1 MTSESASTTTGVGST
16 SALTIREIIPTNRTP
31 EVWKDFNMC
40 IMTNGQKKA
49 QCKRSRIRIRKRG
62 KRRWDGQIFTYNP
75 DYLCEQFAGLVIQRG
90 LPFNH
95 FDHEQTTRV
104 FQNTMQPRY
113 THVSRSTLK
122 RDAMKLWVAA
132 KQATINGFANLNT
145 RVNLTTDVWSAPHNF
160 PGSYMCV
167 TAHWIEPSTWQM
179 MKRVISFEEFLS
191 PHTGTNLKYMLEKVF
206 VIYGLQEKIMSIT
219 LDNASNNTS
228 AMNKLRLKYNP
239 PMAGRFYHSRCVA
252 HIINLVVQA
261 GLKVPIINQMKESFK
276 QMLKDVFKSG
286 DKIRKRYIRI
296 CRDAD
301 KPCYSPNWDVDT
313 RWNSTF
319 EMFESGLK
327 QKTTLA
333 YFHDI
338 LVNKNGRRFKKIS
351 EEYWVIIEM
360 LNPLLE
366 VFQNAT
372 VILSGVYYPTSP
384 LKKLRKYFENMPPII
399 TCSAALNPCFNVSGV
414 DYLIE
419 NISRDLEFQDDG
431 FATRTYQKKAR
442 NDPTMSS
449 EYEQY
454 LKADFVSHLH
464 PKDFATFDVLGFWK
478 AKENQFPVLS
488 RMAMDILSVQASSVA
503 SESAFSTSGRLL
515 TIRRTR
521 LTPESL
527 EMCMCLKDHLDAQE
541 RKQDTSPLELPLD
554 VEEGVFN
561 VEVQQNE
568 ATQLTDQEIAL
579 DASSDGSS
587 GEPRHDYMMSSG
599 AEDDQ
604 TGDGHDGSMSH
615 ASFLLV
621 SAVALTVQV
630 FLYSPISPDI
640 LELPPAVSSP
650 PLYTPNNHL
659 QAAIKLGDG
668 ILKKPEDV
676 CFDQK
681 GILYTA
687 TWDGAGDVIVCDT
700 EEGLLKVN
708 EDGELTAL
716 ATHMNGA
723 NIRFADD
730 VVEAT
735 DGTKPHGQLL
745 KYDPSTK
752 ETSLVL
758 DGLYFANG
766 VTISSDQEFLVV
778 CETWKL
784 RCLKYWLKE
793 EMRGKVD
800 IFIDNL
806 PGFPDNIKVAPDGS
820 FWIAILQFTSSRLNF
835 VHSSKVIKH
844 LLALFPKLLEQVKV
858 TDRRAMALN
867 VGSDGTIIKRLDDP
881 TGQVVAFVT
890 SVLEFDGNL
899 YLGTLKNDY
908 IGKVPLRT
916 AV

>member
-1 MTSESASTTTGVGST
+1 MG
-16 SALTIREIIPTNRTP
+16 R
-31 EVWKDFNMC
+31 
-40 IMTNGQKKA
+40 
-49 QCKRSRIRIRKRG
+49 
-62 KRRWDGQIFTYNP
+62 DGQIFMYNP
-75 DYLCEQFAGLVIQRG
+75 DYLREQFAGLVIQRG

-132 KQATINGFANLNT
+132 KQATIDGFANLNT
-145 RVNLTTDVWSAPHNF
+145 RVNLTTDVWSAPHNL

-179 MKRVISFEEFLS
+179 MKRVISFEEFPS

-228 AMNKLRLKYNP
+228 AMEKLILKYNP

-338 LVNKNGRRFKKIS
+338 LVNKNGRRFKKFPV
-351 EEYWVIIEM
+351 EYWVMIEM

-384 LKKLRKYFENMPPII
+384 LVLQQIFFISCKLSDLELEGGLLSCMVKPMKKKLRKYFENMPPII

-431 FATRTYQKKAR
+431 FATRSLDWFHESFQGLYNMYYTKYGTNHTQSTSGGGSSSGVSRDPYARLLHGLKGHTKKKAR

-615 ASFLLV
+615 G
-621 SAVALTVQV
+621 
-630 FLYSPISPDI
+630 Y
-640 LELPPAVSSP
+640 
-650 PLYTPNNHL
+650 Y
-659 QAAIKLGDG
+659 
-668 ILKKPEDV
+668 
-676 CFDQK
+676 
-681 GILYTA
+681 
-687 TWDGAGDVIVCDT
+687 
-700 EEGLLKVN
+700 
-708 EDGELTAL
+708 
-716 ATHMNGA
+716 
-723 NIRFADD
+723 
-730 VVEAT
+730 
-735 DGTKPHGQLL
+735 
-745 KYDPSTK
+745 
-752 ETSLVL
+752 
-758 DGLYFANG
+758 
-766 VTISSDQEFLVV
+766 
-778 CETWKL
+778 
-784 RCLKYWLKE
+784 
-793 EMRGKVD
+793 
-800 IFIDNL
+800 
-806 PGFPDNIKVAPDGS
+806 
-820 FWIAILQFTSSRLNF
+820 
-835 VHSSKVIKH
+835 
-844 LLALFPKLLEQVKV
+844 
-858 TDRRAMALN
+858 
-867 VGSDGTIIKRLDDP
+867 
-881 TGQVVAFVT
+881 
-890 SVLEFDGNL
+890 
-899 YLGTLKNDY
+899 
-908 IGKVPLRT
+908 
-916 AV
+916 